1 MRKILFYLTGFI
13 LLQSPTPLL
22 AGNLGINVILSGQ
35 VGPGVYGEVELHNA
49 PRPRVVY
56 EQPVVIVQDRRYIRE
71 EPIYLHVPPDHT
83 RRWSHHC
90 RSYNACGRR
99 VYFVKS
105 REYEPQYQRY
115 ERERRYYDTHPRKHH
130 PDDHKHGHNG
140 HDHNRH
146 DRDRHDH
153 DRHDRDRHDKDR
165 HDRDRHDK
173 DRHRDDNKRDHDRK
187 NDHDGKRD
195 HNGRH

>member
-1 MRKILFYLTGFI
+1 MRKILFYLAGFI
-13 LLQSPTPLL
+13 LLQSSTPLL

-115 ERERRYYDTHPRKHH
+115 ERERRYYDTHPRKWH
-130 PDDHKHGHNG
+130 PDDHKHGHNR
-140 HDHNRH
+140 HDHDRH

-153 DRHDRDRHDKDR
+153 DRHDRDRHD
-165 HDRDRHDK
+165 HDRHDK
-173 DRHRDDNKRDHDRK
+173 NRHRDDSKRGHDRK